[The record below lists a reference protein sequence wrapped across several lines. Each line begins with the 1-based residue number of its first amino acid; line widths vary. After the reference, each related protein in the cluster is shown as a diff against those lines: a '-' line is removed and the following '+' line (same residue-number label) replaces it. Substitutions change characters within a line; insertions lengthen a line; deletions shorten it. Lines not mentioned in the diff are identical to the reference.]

1 MVLESWCSEKSDKI
15 VDKLHVVGNN
25 LSNNKSI
32 ENQNIIK
39 KLSQMDIGF
48 FKNQYET
55 YLDDKLVW

>member
-1 MVLESWCSEKSDKI
+1 MVLESGYSEKSDKI

-32 ENQNIIK
+32 ENKNIIK

-48 FKNQYET
+48 VK
-55 YLDDKLVW
+55 KSV